1 MRLRK
6 FSEHAHCLHFA
17 NEKNRDIRSMSYPNI
32 FDRSVTDELIARI
45 DRIAAD
51 TDPKWGVMNA
61 AQMMA
66 HCSKVYDTLY
76 DAEYQR
82 KNPPHTG
89 GMRFLLRLLVKPM
102 VVGPKPYKPSSR
114 TAPSYVVADTREH
127 RQERNKLVAYLDRVQ
142 TLGAS
147 HFEGKMS
154 YSFGPL
160 TAAEWNVLFYKHL
173 DHHLRQFGV

>member
-1 MRLRK
+1 
-6 FSEHAHCLHFA
+6 
-17 NEKNRDIRSMSYPNI
+17 MSYPNI

-45 DRIAAD
+45 DRMKAD
-51 TDPKWGVMNA
+51 TPAQWGSMNA
-61 AQMMA
+61 AQALA
-66 HCSKVYDTLY
+66 HCNKIYDTLY

-82 KNPPHTG
+82 KNPPPNSFV
-89 GMRFLLRLLVKPM
+89 RFLMKFLVKPV
-102 VVGPKPYKPSSR
+102 VVGPKPYRPNSR
-114 TAPSYVVADTREH
+114 TAPSYLVDDDRSYSV
-127 RQERNKLVAYLDRVQ
+127 ERNKLVAYLDRVQ
-142 TLGAS
+142 SLGAS

>member
-1 MRLRK
+1 
-6 FSEHAHCLHFA
+6 
-17 NEKNRDIRSMSYPNI
+17 MSYPNI
-32 FDRSVTDELIARI
+32 FDRAVSDELIARM

-51 TDPKWGVMNA
+51 TQALWGTMDA

-66 HCSKVYDTLY
+66 HCSKIYDTLY

-82 KNPPHTG
+82 RNPPPNSIV
-89 GMRFLLRLLVKPM
+89 RFLMKSLVKPM
-102 VVGPKPYKPSSR
+102 VVGTKPYKPSSR
-114 TAPSYVVADTREH
+114 TAPSYVVVDEREYST
-127 RQERNKLVAYLDRVQ
+127 ERDKLVGYINKVQ

-173 DHHLRQFGV
+173 DHHLRQFAA

>member
-1 MRLRK
+1 
-6 FSEHAHCLHFA
+6 
-17 NEKNRDIRSMSYPNI
+17 MSFPNI
-32 FDRSVTDELIARI
+32 FDRTVGDELIARI
-45 DRIAAD
+45 DRISPD
-51 TDPKWGVMNA
+51 TRPQWGKMNA

-66 HCSKVYDTLY
+66 HCSKIYDTLY

-82 KNPPHTG
+82 KNPPPNSLV
-89 GMRFLLRLLVKPM
+89 RFLLKSLVKPM

-114 TAPSYVVADTREH
+114 TAPSYVVADAREH
-127 RQERNKLVAYLDRVQ
+127 GQERNNLVGYINKVQ
-142 TLGAS
+142 SLGAS

-160 TAAEWNVLFYKHL
+160 TAAEWSALFYKHL